1 MKDASK
7 TKAKLI
13 NELEELR
20 QRVAEPAIL
29 DAEVTGVEKRL
40 AKISDCF
47 LNFGTDPLE
56 NINCLTALCGELL
69 GATCALY
76 NRLDSDLLY
85 SWGKWK
91 VPPDYNPVDKPDG
104 HICYDVIK
112 QAQDQVIVVSNLPG
126 TPYAQTDPNV
136 IAYELQTYVGRAV
149 KFGDACV
156 GSLCVVYQDDFV
168 PSDIDKTLME
178 IIASA
183 IGVEEKRKQ
192 AEEALQESEEKFRTA
207 FNNAAIGMSLV
218 ANDGYF
224 LKVNRTLSEILGYSE
239 EEFFNKTWM
248 EITSQDDLEGCLA
261 WLQKVKKG
269 TYGTYEKRFIHKQ
282 GHPVWL
288 TVSTSMVPD
297 SEGQPLYYISLF
309 QDVSKRKHAEDKVQ
323 ESEERFQKAFHRNPS
338 PMTISSTDGC
348 FIDVNEAF
356 ALQFGYSREE
366 LIGQHGSKLGIFFD
380 QAKRKEKFERLVA
393 QGGPFSAKEMK
404 LRTKTGEIRWGLVS
418 YEIIEIKGEQFILGV
433 GTDITERK
441 KAEEALQQSEERFR
455 AIFETAED
463 FIFIKDRSLKYR
475 QVNPTMERLF
485 DLPASKLIGRTD
497 EDLFGEETGSHIREE
512 DIRVLG
518 GEIVEEEHIE
528 PVKGVPKSF
537 HVIKVPLRDSS
548 GKIVGLCGIARDIT
562 ERKEAED
569 ALRTS
574 EKRYRA
580 IVEDQT
586 ELICRFSPDATLT
599 FVNDAYCRYFR
610 KTKEEL
616 LGFNFFDLIPAED
629 QQAVREHFRS
639 LSPEKPQV
647 TYEHRVMSPAGENRW
662 QYWTDRAIFDE
673 QGRLVEY
680 QSVGH
685 DITDLKLAEEKL
697 RSRDAILVAL
707 AGSTKRCLEVTSL
720 DEAIRGI
727 LQELG
732 RATEVSRVYVFENHV
747 SDTGTL
753 LTSQRY
759 EWVSPGITAQTD
771 NPDTQNFPWFAG
783 GMGRWAETLKKGE
796 AVRGLVKDF
805 PPSEQKILA
814 PQGILSIVAVPI
826 FLEQN
831 WWGFIGFDECS
842 TERVWSAA
850 ETEALKAAAATLGA
864 IMQRTRMEEALRKSE
879 EFNRIIIE
887 NIADRI
893 FAKDTEGRY
902 TLLTKV
908 SYDFWRIPYGSALGK
923 TDWDIHSPLTA
934 EAFVAS
940 DRIVFE
946 TGESYCGQERA
957 QTKDGRDLVLSVT
970 KAPLKDATGKT
981 TGLVGIS
988 RDITDIKRAEEA
1000 LIKAQEELESRVAQ
1014 RTAELVQLNQQL
1026 RQEIEERKQIEQV
1039 LRKREAELEIKTNE
1053 LGEVNTALR
1062 VLLKQRG
1069 HDQEELEERI
1079 QLNVKELVL
1088 PYLERLKQAGLV
1100 AEQSAYLNILES
1112 NLNEIVAPFLRR
1124 LTAKSRKLTPTEI
1137 QVASLVKE
1145 GKTTKDIA
1153 ELLYLS
1159 SRTVEFHR
1167 NNIRKKLG
1175 LNKSKVN
1182 LRSHLLSM

>member
-1 MKDASK
+1 
-7 TKAKLI
+7 
-13 NELEELR
+13 
-20 QRVAEPAIL
+20 
-29 DAEVTGVEKRL
+29 
-40 AKISDCF
+40 
-47 LNFGTDPLE
+47 
-56 NINCLTALCGELL
+56 
-69 GATCALY
+69 
-76 NRLDSDLLY
+76 
-85 SWGKWK
+85 
-91 VPPDYNPVDKPDG
+91 
-104 HICYDVIK
+104 
-112 QAQDQVIVVSNLPG
+112 
-126 TPYAQTDPNV
+126 
-136 IAYELQTYVGRAV
+136 
-149 KFGDACV
+149 
-156 GSLCVVYQDDFV
+156 
-168 PSDIDKTLME
+168 
-178 IIASA
+178 
-183 IGVEEKRKQ
+183 VEEKRKQ
-192 AEEALQESEEKFRTA
+192 SEEALQASEEKFRTA

-218 ANDGYF
+218 GNNGSF
-224 LKVNRTLSEILGYSE
+224 LKVNRTLPEILGYSE
-239 EEFFNKTWM
+239 EELLKKSWM
-248 EITSQDDLEGCLA
+248 EITSQDDLEGCLE
-261 WLQKVKKG
+261 WLRKVKKG
-269 TYGTYEKRFIHKQ
+269 MRGTYEKRFIHKR
-282 GHPVWL
+282 GHPVWV

-309 QDVSKRKHAEDKVQ
+309 KDVSKRKQVEEKMR

-338 PMTISSTDGC
+338 PMTISSTDGR
-348 FIDVNEAF
+348 FIDVNDAF
-356 ALQFGYSREE
+356 ALQLGYSREE
-366 LIGQHGSKLGIFFD
+366 LIGKHGSELGIFLD
-380 QAKRKEKFERLVA
+380 QAKREVKFKRLTT
-393 QGGPFSAKEMK
+393 QGGPCSAEEVE
-404 LRTKTGEIRWGLVS
+404 LRTKTGETRWGLVS

-441 KAEEALQQSEERFR
+441 KAEDALQQSEERFR

-463 FIFIKDRSLKYR
+463 SIFIKDRSLKYK

-485 DLPASKLIGRTD
+485 GLPAAKLIGRTD
-497 EDLFGEETGSHIREE
+497 EDLFGEEVGSHIREE
-512 DIRVLG
+512 DTRVLG
-518 GEIVEEEHIE
+518 GEIVEQEHTK
-528 PVKGVPKSF
+528 PVKGVQKSF

-548 GKIVGLCGIARDIT
+548 GEIVGLCGIARDIT
-562 ERKEAED
+562 ERKEAEN

-599 FVNDAYCRYFR
+599 FVNDAYCRYFG

-629 QQAVREHFRS
+629 QHAVREHFSS
-639 LSPEKPQV
+639 LSPEKPLV
-647 TYEHRVMSPAGENRW
+647 TYEHRVVTPAGENRW
-662 QYWTDRAIFDE
+662 QLWTDRGIFDD
-673 QGRLVEY
+673 QDRLVEY

-697 RSRDAILVAL
+697 RRRDAILVAL
-707 AGSTKRCLEVTSL
+707 AGSTRRCLEVTSL

-732 RATEVSRVYVFENHV
+732 RATEVSRVYVFKNHV
-747 SDTGTL
+747 SNNGTL
-753 LTSQRY
+753 LTSQRH
-759 EWVSPGITAQTD
+759 EWVASGIATQME
-771 NPDTQNFPWFAG
+771 NPDTQDFPWFEG
-783 GMGRWAETLKKGE
+783 GMGRWAEILKKAE
-796 AVRGLVKDF
+796 IVRGLVKDF
-805 PPSEQKILA
+805 PPSEQEILA
-814 PQGILSIVAVPI
+814 PQSILSIVAVPI
-826 FLEQN
+826 FVERD

-842 TERVWSAA
+842 TEREWSAA
-850 ETEALKAAAATLGA
+850 ETEALKAAAATVGA
-864 IMQRTRMEEALRKSE
+864 VIQKKKTEEALRRSE

-887 NIADRI
+887 NIVDRV

-908 SYDFWRIPYGSALGK
+908 SYDFWDIPYGSALGK
-923 TDWDIHSPLTA
+923 TDWDIHDPVTA
-934 EAFVAS
+934 EVFATS

-946 TGESYCGQERA
+946 TGKPYFGEERA
-957 QTKDGRDLVLSVT
+957 KTKDGRDLVLSVT

-988 RDITDIKRAEEA
+988 RDITAIKRAEEA
-1000 LIKAQEELESRVAQ
+1000 LLKAQEELENRVAQ